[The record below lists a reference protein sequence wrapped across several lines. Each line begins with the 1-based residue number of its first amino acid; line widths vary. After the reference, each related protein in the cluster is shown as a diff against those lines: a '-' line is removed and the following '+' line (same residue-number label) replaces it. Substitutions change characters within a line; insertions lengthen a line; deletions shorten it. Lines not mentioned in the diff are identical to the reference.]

1 MARSPVL
8 DLPPI
13 SYAIIEP
20 ISMFLLSISK
30 RWFWCQ
36 TVGIDLFWID
46 FQYIDVFVVD
56 NNIKTST
63 LMSKSFVIIVKK
75 LPYRWNWE
83 PWLHWS
89 RAFSV
94 PYYDWRAIAKFL
106 SDIWKASKRLLK
118 VLDEHGP
125 PPDGI
130 SIYEAIEVSS
140 VKNFA
145 PLIEH

>member
-1 MARSPVL
+1 
-8 DLPPI
+8 
-13 SYAIIEP
+13 
-20 ISMFLLSISK
+20 
-30 RWFWCQ
+30 
-36 TVGIDLFWID
+36 
-46 FQYIDVFVVD
+46 
-56 NNIKTST
+56 
-63 LMSKSFVIIVKK
+63 
-75 LPYRWNWE
+75 
-83 PWLHWS
+83 
-89 RAFSV
+89 
-94 PYYDWRAIAKFL
+94 L